1 MPRDIRA
8 LLTFLAIVLLAPA
21 AVHAQSSNPLSAN
34 ARVQFTALS
43 GFVARSAEKIPESL
57 YSYQPTPEVRT
68 IRQLFGHIADA
79 YFQMCSTAD
88 GADQPRGGIENGVTS
103 KADLIAAL
111 SEGVSYCQRVMGA
124 MTDQRGTEPVPY
136 LFGPTPR
143 LAMLFFVTTHT
154 YEHYGNL
161 VTYMRLNGIVPPSS
175 ETTTPTAS
183 R

>member
-1 MPRDIRA
+1 MPRGFST
-8 LLTFLAIVLLAPA
+8 LLTFATITLLAPA
-21 AVHAQSSNPLSAN
+21 AAHAQSPNPLSAN

-88 GADQPRGGIENGVTS
+88 GTDQPRGGIENGVTS

-111 SEGVSYCQRVMGA
+111 SEGVTYCQRVMGS
-124 MTDQRGTEPVPY
+124 MNDQRGTEAVPFN
-136 LFGPTPR
+136 FGPTPR
-143 LAMLFFVTTHT
+143 LGVLFFVTTHT

-175 ETTTPTAS
+175 ETQAPAPS

>member
-1 MPRDIRA
+1 MHRGTRTLVALATFA
-8 LLTFLAIVLLAPA
+8 LLGPA
-21 AVHAQSSNPLSAN
+21 AAHAQSPNPLSMG
-34 ARVQFTALS
+34 ARAQFVALS
-43 GFVARSAEKIPESL
+43 NFVARSAEKIPESL

-68 IRQLFGHIADA
+68 IGQLFGHVADA

-88 GADQPRGGIENGVTS
+88 GEDQPRGGIENGVAS

-111 SEGVSYCQRVMGA
+111 REGELYCVRVMDE
-124 MTDQRGTEPVPY
+124 MDDQRGTEPVPFY
-136 LFGPTPR
+136 FGPTPR
-143 LAMLFFVTTHT
+143 LAVLYFVTTHT

-175 ETTTPTAS
+175 ETAAPTAS

>member
-1 MPRDIRA
+1 MPRGIGSVLTLAAIA
-8 LLTFLAIVLLAPA
+8 LAVPA
-21 AVHAQSSNPLSAN
+21 TTHAQSANPLSTGAKS
-34 ARVQFTALS
+34 QFIALS
-43 GFVARSAEKIPESL
+43 SFVARSAEKIPESL

-88 GADQPRGGIENGVTS
+88 GTDQPRGGIENGVTS
-103 KADLIAAL
+103 KADLIEAL
-111 SEGVSYCQRVMGA
+111 ADGVRYCTGVMDA
-124 MTDQRGTEPVPY
+124 MTDQRGTESVPFY
-136 LFGPTPR
+136 FGPSPR
-143 LAMLFFVTTHT
+143 LGVLYFVTTHT

>member
-1 MPRDIRA
+1 MPRGIRT
-8 LLTFLAIVLLAPA
+8 LLAFGTIALLAPA
-21 AVHAQSSNPLSAN
+21 AARAQSPNPLSAG

-43 GFVARSAEKIPESL
+43 SFVARSAAKIPESL

-79 YFQMCSTAD
+79 YFQMCSTAE
-88 GADQPRGGIENGVTS
+88 GTDQPRGGIENGVTS
-103 KADLIAAL
+103 KADLMAAL
-111 SEGVSYCQRVMGA
+111 SEGEAYCVRVMDA
-124 MTDQRGTEPVPY
+124 MTDQRGTEPVPFY
-136 LFGPTPR
+136 FGPTPR
-143 LAMLFFVTTHT
+143 LGVLYFVTTHT

-175 ETTTPTAS
+175 ETPAPTAS

>member
-1 MPRDIRA
+1 MPRRA
-8 LLTFLAIVLLAPA
+8 GTVLTLAAMALAVPA
-21 AVHAQSSNPLSAN
+21 AAHAQSPNPLSMG
-34 ARVQFTALS
+34 ARAQFVALTS
-43 GFVARSAEKIPESL
+43 FVARSAEKIPESL

-79 YFQMCSTAD
+79 YFQMCSTAE
-88 GADQPRGGIENGVTS
+88 GEDQPRGGIENGVTP

-111 SEGVSYCQRVMGA
+111 REGESYCLRVMDE
-124 MTDQRGTEPVPY
+124 MDDQRGTEPVPFY
-136 LFGPTPR
+136 FGPTPR
-143 LAMLFFVTTHT
+143 LGVLYFVTTHT

-175 ETTTPTAS
+175 ETPASAAS